1 MGHANHR
8 NVEQYML
15 ALAKESL
22 MHSVTFEM
30 LGLMVLLQAWVT
42 KCPPRVKNAVWDENR
57 LIVQ

>member
-1 MGHANHR
+1 
-8 NVEQYML
+8 ML